1 MTRYKL
7 LGLILPVILWEALS
21 YATASVFVPG
31 FGKIYADSLN
41 SITVN
46 KLWDNLSITIFKTI
60 IAFLVANIGG
70 VVVGYIFAL
79 RKGIVDSTD
88 FSIDF
93 LRSLPTTALFPL
105 FMIAFGFNE
114 FSKVMLNSF
123 GLFWIVLF
131 NTIKAMQTLST
142 VKINVFKSLG
152 ADSWEVFRHYVM
164 FILFNNFISAAKI
177 TLSMSLY
184 ITITFEMFIGS
195 EYGIGK
201 AITDAKNYYEIP
213 VMYFWIIVTGL
224 VGYGLNKVVGVV
236 ETSK

>member
-7 LGLILPVILWEALS
+7 LGLILPIILWESL
-21 YATASVFVPG
+21 ASLTKSIFVPS
-31 FGKIYADSLN
+31 FGEIYNDSINSADSLY
-41 SITVN
+41 
-46 KLWDNLSITIFKTI
+46 LWNNISITIFKTI
-60 IAFLVANIGG
+60 LAFVIANVGG
-70 VVVGYIFAL
+70 VVVGYIFAQ
-79 RKGIVDSTD
+79 RKGIVDSVD
-88 FSIDF
+88 FTTDF
-93 LRSLPTTALFPL
+93 LRSLPVTALFPL
-105 FMIAFGFNE
+105 AMIMFGFNE
-114 FSKVMLNSF
+114 FAKTLLVTF

-195 EYGIGK
+195 EFGIGK
-201 AITDAKNYYEIP
+201 AIIDAKNYYEIP
-213 VMYFWIIVTGL
+213 LMYFWIIVAGL
-224 VGYGLNKVVGVV
+224 IGYGLNKGVSLV
-236 ETSK
+236 DKVL